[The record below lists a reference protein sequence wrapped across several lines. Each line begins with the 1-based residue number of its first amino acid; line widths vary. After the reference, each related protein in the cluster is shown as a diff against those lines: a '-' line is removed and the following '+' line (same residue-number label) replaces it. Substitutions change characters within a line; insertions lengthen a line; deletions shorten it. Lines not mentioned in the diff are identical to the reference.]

1 VSHPLRWSG
10 ASLCIAAAK
19 KRVETIIS
27 MLEIKSKTMAR
38 IGMTAGHATF
48 TGIGLD
54 EMAER
59 DPKLDQRVVKFE
71 KFVFGP
77 WKLMDC

>member
-1 VSHPLRWSG
+1 
-10 ASLCIAAAK
+10 
-19 KRVETIIS
+19 